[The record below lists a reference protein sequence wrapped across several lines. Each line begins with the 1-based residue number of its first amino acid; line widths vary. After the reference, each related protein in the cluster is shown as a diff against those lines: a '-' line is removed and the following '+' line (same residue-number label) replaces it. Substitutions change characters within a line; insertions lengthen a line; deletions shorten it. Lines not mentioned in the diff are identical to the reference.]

1 MRKFFRFATMALV
14 AIAITACDKDDKKT
28 IAPDNGGD
36 EDYKEITVSCSID
49 LMAGIETVGYS
60 MGEMSMPG
68 DKILEFFDMTAKEF
82 YKAMGTYTGAAG
94 ATTQVDNTIQFGVC
108 TGNGTLVAFQSLRCL
123 AHVAV
128 GTAEEVVGAHALV
141 GRAVA
146 VVVAAGKL

>member
-68 DKILEFFDMTAKEF
+68 DKILEFFDMTAKD
-82 YKAMGTYTGAAG
+82 KSPLHDILHPPGIP
-94 ATTQVDNTIQFGVC
+94 QIPVRIQAQRPVI
-108 TGNGTLVAFQSLRCL
+108 LAKEKIDVHPIILR
-123 AHVAV
+123 
-128 GTAEEVVGAHALV
+128 
-141 GRAVA
+141 RPIR
-146 VVVAAGKL
+146 KN